1 MEEEKPQ
8 TPSQDKPAEPPKA
21 KPKPKAAAAPPT
33 PSEAPKAKEDAPKKP
48 QTADSVKEEK
58 PKPKR
63 KPKAAV
69 APPAPSE
76 APKTEKEAPK
86 KSQTA
91 DPIKEEKPKPTPSA
105 LDNVLLF
112 GRFDVSE
119 IHIEDPGI
127 ARYVDVSPIAVPH
140 TGGKHSSKA
149 FGKAKMSV
157 VERLIN
163 GMMRTGAFT
172 GKKIKSYRAVEDAF
186 IIIHDKTKRNPLQM
200 LVDALQNAAPR
211 EEITRLQ
218 YGGISVPK
226 AVDVAPA
233 RRVDLSLRHIC
244 RGALESSH
252 KSRKPIGECLADEI
266 IAASKGDVNCYS
278 VRKKEEVERV
288 SASAR

>member
-1 MEEEKPQ
+1 
-8 TPSQDKPAEPPKA
+8 
-21 KPKPKAAAAPPT
+21 
-33 PSEAPKAKEDAPKKP
+33 
-48 QTADSVKEEK
+48 
-58 PKPKR
+58 
-63 KPKAAV
+63 
-69 APPAPSE
+69 
-76 APKTEKEAPK
+76 
-86 KSQTA
+86 
-91 DPIKEEKPKPTPSA
+91 

-127 ARYVDVSPIAVPH
+127 ARYIDVSPVAVPH

-163 GMMRTGAFT
+163 GMMRTEDFT
-172 GKKIKSYRAVEDAF
+172 GKKIKSYKAVEDAF
-186 IIIHDKTKRNPLQM
+186 IIINDKTKRNPLQM

-211 EEITRLQ
+211 EEVTRLQ